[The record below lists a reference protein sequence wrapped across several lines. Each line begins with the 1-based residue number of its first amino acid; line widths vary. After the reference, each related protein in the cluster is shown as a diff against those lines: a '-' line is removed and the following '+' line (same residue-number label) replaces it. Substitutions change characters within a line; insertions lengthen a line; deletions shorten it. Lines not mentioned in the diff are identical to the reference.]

1 MWDDQ
6 NDSYYNKDIRE
17 MVLII
22 SGLWQN
28 IKLPFTISEVAT
40 IVSEKKADSCRE
52 RASSSRTD
60 TALQLPCIPFWKYAW
75 YLGR

>member
-22 SGLWQN
+22 SELWQN
-28 IKLPFTISEVAT
+28 IKLPFYQ
-40 IVSEKKADSCRE
+40 K
-52 RASSSRTD
+52 
-60 TALQLPCIPFWKYAW
+60 
-75 YLGR
+75 

>member
-22 SGLWQN
+22 SELRQN
-28 IKLPFTISEVAT
+28 IKLSFSISELAM
-40 IVSEKKADSCRE
+40 IVSEKKA
-52 RASSSRTD
+52 
-60 TALQLPCIPFWKYAW
+60 
-75 YLGR
+75 